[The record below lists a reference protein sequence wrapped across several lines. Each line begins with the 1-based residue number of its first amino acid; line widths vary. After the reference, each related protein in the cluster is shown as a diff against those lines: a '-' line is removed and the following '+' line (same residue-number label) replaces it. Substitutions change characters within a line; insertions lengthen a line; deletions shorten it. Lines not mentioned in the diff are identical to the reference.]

1 MSSILASSLNTDYYS
16 DNIKISEDED
26 EYNAGGEW
34 SEARTALQGSTNT
47 DASIPES
54 FIIELQATARE
65 NQISNVIKSTVN
77 NFNSNSVATTP
88 SIYDFQGKS
97 PILSVKINQHVRSV

>member
-1 MSSILASSLNTDYYS
+1 MGSILASLNTDYYS
-16 DNIKISEDED
+16 DNIKIREDED
-26 EYNAGGEW
+26 EYNAGAEW

-65 NQISNVIKSTVN
+65 NQVSNVIKSTVN
-77 NFNSNSVATTP
+77 NFNSNSMATTP
-88 SIYDFQGKS
+88 SIYDFQGRK
-97 PILSVKINQHVRSV
+97 